1 MDFLILV
8 INPGASSTKLGLF
21 KNNEQIWGITIR
33 HSYEELK
40 TLKDVHEQKKFR
52 IEKILE
58 ALREANINLEE
69 LSAISAIGGLLKPLK
84 SGTYLINKAMLK
96 DLEEG
101 KRGFHASNLG
111 GLIAYEI
118 AEKLGIPSYIVD
130 PVSVDEMDKLARY
143 SGHPLLERESLSH
156 ALNTKAT
163 AKRWAKEH
171 GKKYNDSN
179 LIVIHLGS
187 GITVSAHKKGRMVDI
202 TNSMEE
208 GPFSVER
215 AGTVPC
221 MKLAK
226 LCFSGKYT
234 FEQVQKMLFGE
245 GGIYAYIGI
254 KDFREVMEKVK
265 AGDEKAKEIVDAMI
279 YQIAKDTGA
288 MATVLEGEIDGIII
302 TGGMAHEDYLVE
314 NLRKKIEFL
323 GKVYLYPGEDE
334 LLALAEGA
342 LRVLKG
348 EELPNEYGE

>member
-21 KNNEQIWGITIR
+21 KNNEQIWGTTLR
-33 HSYEELK
+33 HSYDELK
-40 TLKDVHEQKKFR
+40 NLRDINEQKNFR
-52 IEKILE
+52 IEKILRAVE
-58 ALREANINLEE
+58 EANINLKE

-96 DLEEG
+96 DLEES

-171 GKKYNDSN
+171 GKDYSEVN

-187 GITVSAHKKGRMVDI
+187 GITVSAHKKGKMVDI

-226 LCFSGKYT
+226 LCFSGKYS

-245 GGIYAYIGI
+245 GGIYAYIGL
-254 KDFREVMEKVK
+254 KDFREVMERVRG
-265 AGDEKAKEIVDAMI
+265 GDEKAKEVVAAMI
-279 YQIAKDTGA
+279 YQIAKDVGG
-288 MATVLEGEIDGIII
+288 MATVLEGKIDGIII
-302 TGGMAHEDYLVE
+302 TGGMAHEEYLVE
-314 NLRKKIEFL
+314 NLKRRIEFL
-323 GKVYLYPGEDE
+323 SRIYLYPGEDE

-342 LRVLKG
+342 LRVLRK
-348 EELPNEYGE
+348 EESPIDYS